1 VIPVRVRGYGVR
13 VRHAVAACLAAAA
26 AAVALAAWP
35 GVHPAVPPQPD
46 AASSAVFRAG
56 DSPRVMLAAW
66 HAAAV
71 PQPSPSPS
79 PAPPPTPAAPA
90 ASGGGCGLFDFACDA
105 SHAIDSWF
113 AGLVTSAINPL
124 FGLLGKTLLSTPQ
137 VDGFSTVR
145 GLWTG
150 SLVIADTCYVL
161 LVVIGGIIVMGHQ
174 TLQSSYAA
182 KDIAPRLVTGFIAA
196 NLSLLVAGKAI
207 QFANG
212 MSSSLAGQGLDPA
225 ASGAILR
232 SLVERVLAEGGMF
245 FILLALFA
253 VALVLVLTVIFVA
266 RLMLT
271 VVLIAMAPLALACH
285 ALPQTEGFARWWW
298 RAFAGILAIQAA
310 QALVLVA
317 AARVF
322 FSEQW
327 ASLIISGAAGSQA
340 AVAFDA
346 VQLLCLLYILV
357 RIPFWIYRRVWSS
370 GGRSPVRSA
379 ARFVFAAAVLRR
391 ISPVLSGRAARGGT
405 GGRGPSGGGGPRGRG
420 PGSGPRPGSGPGR
433 GASSSSTA
441 AGGRA
446 ASGGAAAGG
455 SGTGPRQPGG
465 GPRPGGGTPGGSA
478 RPQPRARP
486 ARHAAPPPLPGG
498 GSSRPARHAA
508 PPPLPADPPPPR
520 PSPGS
525 AQLPSAAV
533 RPLGRHAAP
542 PPLPAR
548 RPRHAT
554 PPPLPAAGTQRP
566 AAQRGRRRP
575 DGRRQ

>member
-1 VIPVRVRGYGVR
+1 MAAPAAAGPVRVTLD
-13 VRHAVAACLAAAA
+13 AQVAGSTA
-26 AAVALAAWP
+26 P
-35 GVHPAVPPQPD
+35 
-46 AASSAVFRAG
+46 
-56 DSPRVMLAAW
+56 
-66 HAAAV
+66 
-71 PQPSPSPS
+71 PSPGPTPVPS
-79 PAPPPTPAAPA
+79 PAPAASA

-124 FGLLGKTLLSTPQ
+124 FGLLGETLLSTPQ

-391 ISPVLSGRAARGGT
+391 ISPLLSGRAARGGT
-405 GGRGPSGGGGPRGRG
+405 GGRGPSGGSGPRGRG
-420 PGSGPRPGSGPGR
+420 LGSGHSR

-446 ASGGAAAGG
+446 GSGGTAAGG

-520 PSPGS
+520 SSPGP

-554 PPPLPAAGTQRP
+554 PPPLPAAGIQQP
-566 AAQRGRRRP
+566 VAQRGRGRP